1 MNQNGNDNIKNEK
14 FETFIVDKKLKKLE
28 CIIYTIFELTINKD
42 QKYLNL
48 FHHMNI
54 WVKQK

>member
-54 WVKQK
+54 